1 MTAASTL
8 PGDSLGGEVWLLTR
22 PTRVAA
28 PTAPPTTIVAKTVAK
43 DASKW
48 TP

>member
-28 PTAPPTTIVAKTVAK
+28 PTAPPTMIVAKMVAT
-43 DASKW
+43 DANK
-48 TP
+48 